1 MVDKTGLLQGNKF
14 TIVLRNVEESQETVE
29 KALLMLKENGFI
41 NYFGQQRFGTD
52 SNIKTSDIG
61 LALIKEKWQEAI
73 GIVYLLNKN
82 LPLVKVF

>member
-1 MVDKTGLLQGNKF
+1 M
-14 TIVLRNVEESQETVE
+14 
-29 KALLMLKENGFI
+29 MLKENGFI

-73 GIVYLLNKN
+73 GIVNLLIQN
-82 LPLVKVF
+82 LMVIL